1 MVTTLSV
8 FGRPLLAKF
17 VKAGPGRAGQLR
29 DSLIRAKNLVRNKK
43 MANFKNSIN
52 LLQRIFDVI
61 FLKMLS

>member
-17 VKAGPGRAGQLR
+17 VKAGQRRAGQLR

-43 MANFKNSIN
+43 MANFKNSI
-52 LLQRIFDVI
+52 QPTATYF
-61 FLKMLS
+61 